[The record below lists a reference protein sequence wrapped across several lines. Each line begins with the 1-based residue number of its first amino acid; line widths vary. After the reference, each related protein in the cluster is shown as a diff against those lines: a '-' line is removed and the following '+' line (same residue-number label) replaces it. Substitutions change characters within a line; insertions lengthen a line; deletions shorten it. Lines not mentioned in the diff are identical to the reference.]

1 MGQQV
6 HHEKKALVN
15 VTKKRALGI
24 VVLAEATAAA
34 QVQMM
39 MRRMAMVETLHA
51 ALLRKKTHVLQKEII
66 AQDLAHHVAPNHLAQ
81 GKVKMMIEL
90 FLVSVKIVILQCYD
104 LIFNLIFF
112 LSTNILSIK
121 QNRQKYFSIVN

>member
-24 VVLAEATAAA
+24 VVLAEVTAAA

-81 GKVKMMIEL
+81 EKVKMMIEL

>member
-15 VTKKRALGI
+15 VTKKRALRI

-34 QVQMM
+34 KVHMM
-39 MRRMAMVETLHA
+39 MRRMAMAMVETLHA
-51 ALLRKKTHVLQKEII
+51 ALLRKKIHVLQKEII
-66 AQDLAHHVAPNHLAQ
+66 AQDLAHHVAQNHLAQ

-104 LIFNLIFF
+104 LIFNLI
-112 LSTNILSIK
+112 
-121 QNRQKYFSIVN
+121 